1 MTLPDPTLWLL
12 VLARVAGLVL
22 AAPVL
27 GHLLIP
33 VRVRIAIAAA
43 IAAALAPAV
52 GSAGFTPPADLWSLG
67 AMLAA
72 ESALGVLL
80 GLVA

>member
-43 IAAALAPAV
+43 IAAALAP
-52 GSAGFTPPADLWSLG
+52 GRP
-67 AMLAA
+67 
-72 ESALGVLL
+72 
-80 GLVA
+80 